1 MLNCHNNLL
10 VLVGARWFTR
20 LSRLPLNSLLP
31 ARLVHREFLVLYR
44 KHSLTDETL
53 SFELLLL

>member
-20 LSRLPLNSLLP
+20 LSRLPLNSLLS
-31 ARLVHREFLVLYR
+31 ARPSSATRGFWFCTENIH
-44 KHSLTDETL
+44 
-53 SFELLLL
+53 

>member
-20 LSRLPLNSLLP
+20 LSRLPLNSLLS
-31 ARLVHREFLVLYR
+31 ARPSRVSGSVPRVPKTFINGRNVVL
-44 KHSLTDETL
+44 
-53 SFELLLL
+53 

>member
-20 LSRLPLNSLLP
+20 LSRLPLNSLLS
-31 ARLVHREFLVLYR
+31 ARPSSATRVSGSVERREANQI
-44 KHSLTDETL
+44 
-53 SFELLLL
+53 LLWSTST